1 VNRSI
6 AAQQSAYL
14 PPTSN
19 EQLGAGTIVCC
30 ICQAAYTPSR
40 SHAYLLQG
48 PPIVLESA
56 LMSMCHFCFRCRRPS
71 CPACWDEVHGV
82 CGQCAVETGLPF
94 RLEPAPLDGAQFT
107 LAQPPAVPAQST
119 QPSLVNVQAGRF
131 QRSSSPIDIDSVS
144 TRPDVTGPVDIDDVP
159 TRPDVTGTRPT
170 ARTQRSRP
178 LNIDEVET
186 RPDRKKSSDRLDITA
201 EKTRPDRLDV
211 AAAKTRPDRSRS
223 ARRREGRSHLLVV
236 ALLVLVVLLLV
247 AALLLPDVNTFL
259 RGLLHIDIR
268 TGVARFWHMLQHLF

>member
-19 EQLGAGTIVCC
+19 EHPGAGTIVCC

-71 CPACWDEVHGV
+71 CPACWDEMHGV
-82 CGQCAVETGLPF
+82 CGQCSVETGLPF

-107 LAQPPAVPAQST
+107 PTQLPAVPTQSA
-119 QPSLVNVQAGRF
+119 QPSLVNVQPGRF
-131 QRSSSPIDIDSVS
+131 QRSSSPIDID
-144 TRPDVTGPVDIDDVP
+144 TVP
-159 TRPDVTGTRPT
+159 TRPDFTSPRPA

-178 LNIDEVET
+178 LDIDEVET
-186 RPDRKKSSDRLDITA
+186 RPDQKNS
-201 EKTRPDRLDV
+201 PDRSNV
-211 AAAKTRPDRSRS
+211 AEAKTRPDRSDIAAERTRPDRS
-223 ARRREGRSHLLVV
+223 RRGRRRVGHSPNLLVV
-236 ALLVLVVLLLV
+236 ALVVLVILIVLLLV
-247 AALLLPDVNTFL
+247 AALLLPDVNMFL